1 MSGTTLCPHC
11 MTRFRVAEE
20 QLEAHEGMVRCG
32 HCLQA
37 FDARADFIA
46 DEPDPQLELP
56 IPDASVDEVMA
67 TEPIEHAEPVAP
79 QTLAEQIKLLT
90 NDEPVTITLPRR
102 WPWAL
107 ANAALLVVLLLQ
119 GTYFFRVDLAA
130 QLPGLKPLLVRAC
143 IALNC
148 EVSLPRDSEQI
159 GIESSSLEAHPDAAR
174 LITLHALL
182 RNHAPY
188 AQAYPELEL
197 SLNDMD
203 DRPLARRIL
212 RPQDYLPASRPAE
225 TGLAA
230 RRELEIALNLDV
242 ADLNPAGYR
251 LFLFYPQ

>member
-1 MSGTTLCPHC
+1 

-20 QLEAHEGMVRCG
+20 QLEAHAGMVRCG

-46 DEPDPQLELP
+46 DEPDPQLDLP
-56 IPDASVDEVMA
+56 ILDAAAEEVMA
-67 TEPIEHAEPVAP
+67 AEPIAP
-79 QTLAEQIKLLT
+79 QTLAEQIKLVT
-90 NDEPVTITLPRR
+90 NDEPVTITTRR
-102 WPWAL
+102 QWPWAF
-107 ANAALLVVLLLQ
+107 ANATLLVVLLLQ
-119 GTYFFRVDLAA
+119 GAYFFRVDLAA
-130 QLPGLKPLLVRAC
+130 QLPGLKPLLVNAC
-143 IALNC
+143 TALDC
-148 EVSLPRDSEQI
+148 KVSLPRDSEQI

-212 RPQDYLPASRPAE
+212 RPQDYLPASQPSE